1 MEVSTQQDFR
11 AVRDDSSRM
20 AAEHHTYS
28 LQLEAILA
36 KPYLTE
42 EEKLEAARLK
52 KMKLRLKD
60 RMEALLRGMGGSP
73 LAD

>member
-1 MEVSTQQDFR
+1 MEVSAQQDFR

-20 AAEHHTYS
+20 AAEHRTYS

-42 EEKLEAARLK
+42 EEKLEVARLK
-52 KMKLRLKD
+52 K
-60 RMEALLRGMGGSP
+60 
-73 LAD
+73 